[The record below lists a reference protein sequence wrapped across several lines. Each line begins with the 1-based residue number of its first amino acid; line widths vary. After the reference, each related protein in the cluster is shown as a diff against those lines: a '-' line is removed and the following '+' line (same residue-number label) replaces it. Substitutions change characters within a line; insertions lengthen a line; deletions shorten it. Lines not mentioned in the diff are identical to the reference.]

1 MRQTKSL
8 PPPSYQLLRRVFA
21 GCHQSL
27 LEAGPSRHYP
37 CNPCVGAWTP
47 TPQCP
52 SGALARFFPED
63 NGLTSDVTRSAHQ
76 HIPIMQLQ
84 PGIISG
90 LQSFRYVQAPT
101 LARPPGCTHRS
112 SYKNL
117 SGRAVY
123 TTHRLVGCLP
133 QDVASLR
140 IRHEQLIRLDFH
152 QLDCSLVGR
161 SDVPIFSLFIV
172 TVPYFFIDSCDESK
186 AYKRTKNKF
195 VKILTY

>member
-1 MRQTKSL
+1 MRQTKFL

-84 PGIISG
+84 PGIE
-90 LQSFRYVQAPT
+90 FRGCSHSVMFRLPRSLGPQVAPT
-101 LARPPGCTHRS
+101 TVLT
-112 SYKNL
+112 KL

-161 SDVPIFSLFIV
+161 SDMRSIFKF
-172 TVPYFFIDSCDESK
+172 ES
-186 AYKRTKNKF
+186 
-195 VKILTY
+195 